1 MKYIGTVTGV
11 DMTVVE
17 NGYIVDV
24 RGTCLDFGGEGHEK
38 HVFDDLSA
46 ALIFVR
52 ETLPRR
58 G

>member
-1 MKYIGTVTGV
+1 MISRVTGA
-11 DMTVVE
+11 DITVVE

-24 RGTCLDFGGEGHEK
+24 RGTEADYGGMSHER

-58 G
+58 

>member
-1 MKYIGTVTGV
+1 MSKVHGV
-11 DMTVVE
+11 DITVVE

-24 RGTCLDFGGEGHEK
+24 RGLDLDGIAHER
-38 HVFDDLSA
+38 HVFNDLSS

-58 G
+58 